1 MIELMRRGRARIAL
15 RFLQATRRILLIQ
28 PCRSARLPAPRQIAV
43 RVILVRH
50 PEILAHHVIEPLR
63 QRSTPRLHLLPILHA
78 ARVVAR
84 EWLTERFVPIQQS
97 PTLPAQLE
105 PTIAPAKR
113 AAALSVDEAR
123 WALEIA

>member
-1 MIELMRRGRARIAL
+1 
-15 RFLQATRRILLIQ
+15 
-28 PCRSARLPAPRQIAV
+28 
-43 RVILVRH
+43 
-50 PEILAHHVIEPLR
+50 
-63 QRSTPRLHLLPILHA
+63 
-78 ARVVAR
+78 VAR

-123 WALEIA
+123 WALDRERRICSRTARQDRC